1 MIKEITGRENRILK
15 TLRSLKTK
23 NGRKKL
29 GLYFVEGERIVRDT
43 LTLAADNI
51 SFVVFSSSYF
61 EANKDFCL
69 SLEST
74 TECYLI
80 GDRIFSDISDT
91 KTPQGILMV
100 LSFRHS
106 SLDDFSTGGNILILD
121 SVQDPGN
128 MGTIIRTAEAMGI
141 SSIFLTKGST
151 DIYSPKVLRSAM
163 GSAFRTDFYFIETED
178 LYTLK
183 EKGYKLYS
191 AALSENSVSLENVE
205 CGENAAIIIGNEA
218 NGISQEILEISDYLI
233 KIPMTGKIESLNAA
247 VAAAIVMYHFSDKQV
262 K

>member
-1 MIKEITGRENRILK
+1 MIKEITGKDNRILK
-15 TLRSLKTK
+15 TLRSLKTR

-29 GLYFVEGERIVRDT
+29 GLYFVEGERIVKDT
-43 LTLAADNI
+43 LTLATENI

-61 EANKDFCL
+61 ENNRDFCL
-69 SLEST
+69 SLENN

-80 GDRIFSDISDT
+80 SDKLFVEISDT

-100 LSFRHS
+100 LSVQSS
-106 SLDDFSTGGNILILD
+106 SLDDFSADGNILILD

-141 SSIFLTKGST
+141 SSVFLTKGST

-163 GSAFRTDFYFIETED
+163 GSAFRTDFYFIDTED

-183 EKGYKLYS
+183 DKGYKLYS
-191 AALSENSVSLENVE
+191 AALSENSIPLDNVKPE
-205 CGENAAIIIGNEA
+205 KNAAIIIGNEA
-218 NGISQEILEISDYLI
+218 NGISEEILEISDYLI

-247 VAAAIVMYHFSDKQV
+247 IAAAIVMYHFYDKQV